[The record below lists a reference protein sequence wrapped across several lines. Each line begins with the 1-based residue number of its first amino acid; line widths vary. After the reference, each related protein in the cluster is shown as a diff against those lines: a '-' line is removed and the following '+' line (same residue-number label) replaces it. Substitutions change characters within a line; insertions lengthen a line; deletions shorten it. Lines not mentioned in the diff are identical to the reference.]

1 MQPIHPPTRLSY
13 AQSRITKRKFINRMK
28 KAGLNYLLIY
38 HSGNWWSR
46 ANNYDLY
53 LASNDCE
60 YLDNIA
66 KECFGTIIH
75 DCNLSYVEKIY

>member
-1 MQPIHPPTRLSY
+1 MQPTRIS
-13 AQSRITKRKFINRMK
+13 ADQREITKRRFINRMK
-28 KAGLNYLLIY
+28 KAGFIYLLNY

-46 ANNYDLY
+46 ANNYNLY

-66 KECFGTIIH
+66 KNSFGTVIH
-75 DCNLSYVEKIY
+75 DCDFCYVEKIS